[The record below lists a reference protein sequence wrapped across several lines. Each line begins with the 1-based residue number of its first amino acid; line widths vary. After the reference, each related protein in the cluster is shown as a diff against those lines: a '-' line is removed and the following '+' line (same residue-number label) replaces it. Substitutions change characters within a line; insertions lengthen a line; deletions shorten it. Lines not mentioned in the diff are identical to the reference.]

1 MQVYKPFCREYFF
14 RIVFRKEYKG
24 FESLNGKMENSL
36 ENVKIIRMKLGLTQ
50 TELANLSGVSQSL
63 IAKIESKRVDPTFSN
78 TQKIFETLKR
88 MEQKNNLK
96 AKDIMNPKIIAVK
109 AKDNMKD
116 VIAKMR
122 AHEISQIPVIDKD
135 VKGVV
140 SESSILEQVQQGRDI
155 KDLKIQE
162 VMSDTPPV
170 ISEETD
176 INLVTNMLKYHSII
190 LVSKYGKLTGVITK
204 ADILRKAYK

>member
-1 MQVYKPFCREYFF
+1 
-14 RIVFRKEYKG
+14 
-24 FESLNGKMENSL
+24 METSL
-36 ENVKIIRMKLGLTQ
+36 EEIKIMRKKLELTQ
-50 TELANLSGVSQSL
+50 TELANLAGVSQSL

-88 MEQKNNLK
+88 MEQKNNFK

-109 AKDNMKD
+109 AKDSIKE
-116 VIAKMR
+116 VISRMR
-122 AHEISQIPVIDKD
+122 EHEISQIPVIDKD

-140 SESSILEQVQQGRDI
+140 SEGSILEQVQQGRDI

-190 LVSKYGKLTGVITK
+190 LVSHYGKLTGVITK

>member
-1 MQVYKPFCREYFF
+1 
-14 RIVFRKEYKG
+14 
-24 FESLNGKMENSL
+24 MENSL
-36 ENVKIIRMKLGLTQ
+36 ESIKSTRIKLGLTQ
-50 TELANLSGVSQSL
+50 AELAQLAGVSQSL

-78 TQKIFETLKR
+78 TQKIFETLRR

-96 AKDIMNPKIIAVK
+96 AKDVMNPKIISVN
-109 AKDNMKD
+109 AKDNIKE

-122 AHEISQIPVIDKD
+122 EHEISQIPIIDKD

-140 SESSILEQVQQGRDI
+140 SESGILEQIQQGKDI
-155 KDLKIQE
+155 KDLEIQE
-162 VMSDTPPV
+162 VMNETPPV

-204 ADILRKAYK
+204 ADILRKTYK

>member
-1 MQVYKPFCREYFF
+1 
-14 RIVFRKEYKG
+14 
-24 FESLNGKMENSL
+24 METSL
-36 ENVKIIRMKLGLTQ
+36 EEIKIMRKKLGLTQ

-78 TQKIFETLKR
+78 TKKIFETLR
-88 MEQKNNLK
+88 RIEQKNNLK
-96 AKDIMNPKIIAVK
+96 AKDVMNHKIIFVK
-109 AKDNMKD
+109 AKDSMKE
-116 VIAKMR
+116 VVSRMR
-122 AHEISQIPVIDKD
+122 EHEISQIPVIDKD

-190 LVSKYGKLTGVITK
+190 LVSSYGQLTGVITK
-204 ADILRKAYK
+204 SDILRKTYK

>member
-1 MQVYKPFCREYFF
+1 
-14 RIVFRKEYKG
+14 
-24 FESLNGKMENSL
+24 MENSL
-36 ENVKIIRMKLGLTQ
+36 DSIKVMRTKLGLTQ

-109 AKDNMKD
+109 AKDNMREI
-116 VIAKMR
+116 IAKMR
-122 AHEISQIPVIDKD
+122 EHEISQIPVIDKD

-204 ADILRKAYK
+204 ADILRKTYK